1 MAGRKKAAP
10 ETVEAEVVNEVA
22 VAQPEKMEFR
32 LINPTEDGF
41 LRVIKW
47 NKEELEAAVRHKI
60 AAYQNVV
67 YTEDN
72 MKQAKADR
80 AELNKLTKAIEER
93 RKMVKKI
100 INEPYE
106 VFEAE
111 LKEILALIQEPV
123 GIIDR
128 QVKAFEDQQKEE
140 KKKNIRSA
148 YDEVIG
154 DLGQV
159 LPFEKVFDSRYLNQT
174 YKLTTAQSDIK
185 EKVEKVRTDLET
197 IDSLESKYKL
207 NAKDVYIKTL
217 DLSKALAENK
227 RLSDLEEKLEAEK
240 RRKAEEEAERKRL
253 AEERKKA
260 EEEKAKAEEEKR
272 KALGDQRKAEEEI
285 HTKEAAA
292 SVENLPFDVS
302 RSGNSVSESQA
313 TVIKQPENV
322 IKGQENG
329 AESALNVSSGAENGT
344 LPWESGSGPVSAMG
358 RAIQSTEQQAF
369 AAAIDPFAQQQTAE
383 PPKVE
388 EKRYK
393 TRFYAKGTRAQLE
406 MLIQFMNDNGIEYG
420 RIKA

>member
-1 MAGRKKAAP
+1 MAGRKNAAP
-10 ETVEAEVVNEVA
+10 ATVEAEVVSEVA
-22 VAQPEKMEFR
+22 VTQPEKMEFR

-140 KKKNIRSA
+140 KKKSIQKS

-154 DLGQV
+154 DLAEV
-159 LPFEKVFDSRYLNQT
+159 LPFERVFDIRYLNQT
-174 YKLTTAQSDIK
+174 YKLATAQAEVK
-185 EKVEKVRTDLET
+185 AKVEKVRTDLET

-253 AEERKKA
+253 AEERRRAA
-260 EEEKAKAEEEKR
+260 EERAKAEEEQR
-272 KALGDQRKAEEEI
+272 KALEAQKKAEQES
-285 HTKEAAA
+285 A
-292 SVENLPFDVS
+292 SKQAENVAEPAKNVI
-302 RSGNSVSESQA
+302 ESQES
-313 TVIKQPENV
+313 VIEPDQ
-322 IKGQENG
+322 
-329 AESALNVSSGAENGT
+329 NVSNGAENGT
-344 LPWESGSGPVSAMG
+344 EPSAAG
-358 RAIQSTEQQAF
+358 AIQSTEQQAPV
-369 AAAIDPFAQQQTAE
+369 AVDPFE
-383 PPKVE
+383 PKQE
-388 EKRYK
+388 EKRYRTK
-393 TRFYAKGTRAQLE
+393 FCAVGTRAQLQK
-406 MLIQFMNDNGIEYG
+406 LIEFMNENNIEYG
-420 RIKA
+420 RIK

>member
-140 KKKNIRSA
+140 KKKSIQKS

-154 DLGQV
+154 DLAEV
-159 LPFEKVFDSRYLNQT
+159 LPFERVFDIRYLNQT
-174 YKLTTAQSDIK
+174 YKLATAQVEVK

-253 AEERKKA
+253 AEERRKA
-260 EEEKAKAEEEKR
+260 EEERAKAEEEQQ
-272 KALGDQRKAEEEI
+272 KALEAQKRAEQES
-285 HTKEAAA
+285 A
-292 SVENLPFDVS
+292 SK
-302 RSGNSVSESQA
+302 QA
-313 TVIKQPENV
+313 ENV
-322 IKGQENG
+322 TEQVKNVTESRENVTEP
-329 AESALNVSSGAENGT
+329 AQNVSGEAEGGT
-344 LPWESGSGPVSAMG
+344 LPWESGSEFSVAGT
-358 RAIQSTEQQAF
+358 IQIAGQQASV
-369 AAAIDPFAQQQTAE
+369 AVDPFE
-383 PPKVE
+383 PKQE
-388 EKRYK
+388 EKRYRTK
-393 TRFYAKGTRAQLE
+393 FCAVGTRVQLQK
-406 MLIQFMNDNGIEYG
+406 LIDFMKENNIEYG
-420 RIKA
+420 RIK

>member
-1 MAGRKKAAP
+1 MAGRKNAAP
-10 ETVEAEVVNEVA
+10 ATVEAEVVSEVA
-22 VAQPEKMEFR
+22 VTQPEKMEFR

-41 LRVIKW
+41 LRVIKR

-100 INEPYE
+100 INEPYD

-140 KKKNIRSA
+140 KKKSIQKS

-154 DLGQV
+154 DLAEV
-159 LPFEKVFDSRYLNQT
+159 LPFERVFDIRYLNQT
-174 YKLTTAQSDIK
+174 YKLATAQAEVK
-185 EKVEKVRTDLET
+185 AKVEKVRTDLET

-253 AEERKKA
+253 AEERRKA
-260 EEEKAKAEEEKR
+260 EEERAKAEEEKR
-272 KALGDQRKAEEEI
+272 KALEAQKKAEQES
-285 HTKEAAA
+285 A
-292 SVENLPFDVS
+292 SKQAENVAEQAK
-302 RSGNSVSESQA
+302 NVIESQ
-313 TVIKQPENV
+313 
-322 IKGQENG
+322 
-329 AESALNVSSGAENGT
+329 ESVTEPAQNVSNGAENGT
-344 LPWESGSGPVSAMG
+344 EPSAAG
-358 RAIQSTEQQAF
+358 AIQSTEQQASV
-369 AAAIDPFAQQQTAE
+369 AVDPFE
-383 PPKVE
+383 PKQE
-388 EKRYK
+388 EKRYRTK
-393 TRFYAKGTRAQLE
+393 FCAVGTRAQLQK
-406 MLIQFMNDNGIEYG
+406 LIQFMNENNIEYG
-420 RIKA
+420 RIK

>member
-10 ETVEAEVVNEVA
+10 ETVEAEVVSEVA
-22 VAQPEKMEFR
+22 VTQPEKMEFR

-47 NKEELEAAVRHKI
+47 NKEELEAVVRHKI

-100 INEPYE
+100 INEPYD

-140 KKKNIRSA
+140 KKRSIQKS

-154 DLGQV
+154 DLAEV
-159 LPFEKVFDSRYLNQT
+159 LPFERVFDIRYLNQT
-174 YKLTTAQSDIK
+174 YKLATAQAEVK
-185 EKVEKVRTDLET
+185 AKVEKVRTDLET

-240 RRKAEEEAERKRL
+240 RRKAQEEAERKRL
-253 AEERKKA
+253 AEERRKA
-260 EEEKAKAEEEKR
+260 EEERAKAEEEQR
-272 KALGDQRKAEEEI
+272 KALEAQKRAEQES
-285 HTKEAAA
+285 A
-292 SVENLPFDVS
+292 S
-302 RSGNSVSESQA
+302 
-313 TVIKQPENV
+313 KQPEIVTEQAENV
-322 IKGQENG
+322 IESRESVTEPAQNVSNG
-329 AESALNVSSGAENGT
+329 AEDGTFPWENGSE
-344 LPWESGSGPVSAMG
+344 PVVAGAVQSG
-358 RAIQSTEQQAF
+358 EQQVSVAV
-369 AAAIDPFAQQQTAE
+369 DPFE
-383 PPKVE
+383 PMQE
-388 EKRYK
+388 EKRYRTK
-393 TRFYAKGTRAQLE
+393 FCAVGTRAQLQK
-406 MLIQFMNDNGIEYG
+406 LIEYMNENNIEYG
-420 RIKA
+420 RIKE